1 MKKLICMLLTL
12 VLAVSLVACGSGGT
26 TNTAST
32 APAEQSTAANDDN
45 AAANDSGSDNASG
58 GSITVGFAQCKADE
72 SDWRKANTKSM
83 QEALSQGNGF
93 NLILADANNDAA
105 KQVADVQ
112 GFIDQEV
119 DYIVIAAVNM
129 DGWDTVLANA
139 KDAGIPVILVDR
151 TMNASDD
158 LYTCWVGSDFKAEGV
173 KATDWIGTRFTGG
186 EEVNIVNLQGQLGS
200 SAQVGRSEALEE
212 AVAANS
218 SWTLLAQQTAD
229 WSTDTAK
236 EIMASWI
243 QQHGDKINVVYAEND
258 NMADGAIQALEEA
271 NIKVGGADG
280 VAIISFDAN
289 RAYLQMTLE
298 GKINCNVECNP
309 LHGPKVAE
317 IIQTIEGGGS
327 PAKIE
332 VVDEE
337 AFYYD
342 TITQA
347 IVDARPY

>member
-1 MKKLICMLLTL
+1 MKKLILILIAVVL
-12 VLAVSLVACGSGGT
+12 VFGMVACDSK
-26 TNTAST
+26 
-32 APAEQSTAANDDN
+32 APATDEDTTEKANEDTTEVE
-45 AAANDSGSDNASG
+45 AS
-58 GSITVGFAQCKADE
+58 SELISVGFAQCKADE

-83 QEALSQGNGF
+83 QETLSEANGF
-93 NLILADANNDAA
+93 EMILADSNNDAA
-105 KQVADVQ
+105 KQVTDVQ

-119 DYIVIAAVNM
+119 DYIAIAAVNM

-139 KDAGIPVILVDR
+139 KEAGIPVILVDR
-151 TMNASDD
+151 TINVSED
-158 LYTCWVGSDFKAEGV
+158 LYTCWVGADFKTEGV
-173 KATDWIGTRFTGG
+173 KAVDWLSTRFTAD
-186 EEVNIVNLQGQLGS
+186 EQVNIVNLQGQLGA
-200 SAQVGRSEALEE
+200 SAQIGRSEALEE
-212 AVAANS
+212 GVAANS
-218 SWTLLAQQTAD
+218 NWTLLGQQTAE

-243 QQHGDKINVVYAEND
+243 QQYGDDINAVYAEND

-271 NIKVGGADG
+271 GMNVGGDDG
-280 VAIISFDAN
+280 IAIISFDAN

-317 IIQTIEGGGS
+317 IINLIESGDS

-332 VVDEE
+332 VVDEA

-342 TITQA
+342 TITQE
-347 IVDARPY
+347 IVDAREY

>member
-1 MKKLICMLLTL
+1 MKRFLVVFLVA
-12 VLAVSLVACGSGGT
+12 VLAISLSACVPPT
-26 TNTAST
+26 
-32 APAEQSTAANDDN
+32 
-45 AAANDSGSDNASG
+45 SGSNTSTDQGTGTSDSADKG
-58 GSITVGFAQCKADE
+58 LIRVGFAQCKADE
-72 SDWRKANTKSM
+72 SDWRKANTMSM
-83 QEALSQGNGF
+83 QETLSAANGF
-93 NLILADANNDAA
+93 EMILADSNNDAA
-105 KQVADVQ
+105 KQVSDVQ

-129 DGWDTVLANA
+129 DGWDTVLKNA

-151 TMNASDD
+151 TINASED
-158 LYTCWVGSDFKAEGV
+158 LFTCWVGSDFKGEGV
-173 KATDWIGTRFTGG
+173 KATDWIATRFTSDQP
-186 EEVNIVNLQGQLGS
+186 VNIVNLQGQLGA

-218 SWTLLAQQTAD
+218 NWKLLAQQTGD

-243 QQHGDKINVVYAEND
+243 QQYGDEINVVYAEND

-271 NIKVGGADG
+271 GKKVGGDDG

-317 IIQTIEGGGS
+317 LIKKLESGGT
-327 PAKIE
+327 PAKVE

-342 TITQA
+342 TITQE
-347 IVDARPY
+347 IIDARAY

>member
-1 MKKLICMLLTL
+1 MKKLILI
-12 VLAVSLVACGSGGT
+12 VIAVVFVFGMVACGEKT
-26 TNTAST
+26 PEATE
-32 APAEQSTAANDDN
+32 APAPVSDKDDTTEVE
-45 AAANDSGSDNASG
+45 APVAEL
-58 GSITVGFAQCKADE
+58 ITVGFAQCKADE

-83 QEALSQGNGF
+83 QETLSEANGF
-93 NLILADANNDAA
+93 EMILADSNNDAA
-105 KQVADVQ
+105 KQVTDVQ
-112 GFIDQEV
+112 NFIDQEV

-129 DGWDTVLANA
+129 DGWDTVLQNA

-151 TMNASDD
+151 TINASED
-158 LYTCWVGSDFKAEGV
+158 LYTCWVGADFKAEGV
-173 KATDWIGTRFTGG
+173 KAVDWLATRFSDD
-186 EEVNIVNLQGQLGS
+186 EEVNIVNLQGQLGA
-200 SAQVGRSEALEE
+200 SAQIGRSEALEE
-212 AVAANS
+212 GVAAHDN
-218 SWTLLAQQTAD
+218 WTLLAQQTGE

-243 QQHGDKINVVYAEND
+243 QQYGEDIDAVYAEND

-271 NIKVGGADG
+271 GIAVGGDDG

-317 IIQTIEGGGS
+317 LINLIEGGGT
-327 PAKIE
+327 PNKIE
-332 VVDEE
+332 VVDEA

-342 TITQA
+342 TITQE
-347 IVDARPY
+347 IIDAREY

>member
-1 MKKLICMLLTL
+1 MKKSLKVISILCVFALLL
-12 VLAVSLVACGSGGT
+12 MAAACSQQPAADQPAEPD
-26 TNTAST
+26 TADEAPADE
-32 APAEQSTAANDDN
+32 APAEA
-45 AAANDSGSDNASG
+45 G
-58 GSITVGFAQCKADE
+58 GELITVGFAQCKADE
-72 SDWRKANTKSM
+72 SDWRMANTASM
-83 QEALSQGNGF
+83 QETFSEENGYT
-93 NLILADANNDAA
+93 LILADSNNDAA

-139 KDAGIPVILVDR
+139 KDAGIPVILMDR
-151 TMNASDD
+151 TINASED

-173 KATDWIGTRFTGG
+173 KATDWIATRFTDD
-186 EEVNIVNLQGQLGS
+186 EQVDIVNLQGQLGA
-200 SAQVGRSEALEE
+200 SAQVGRSEALDD
-212 AVAANS
+212 AIAAHSNWS
-218 SWTLLAQQTAD
+218 LLARQTGE

-236 EIMASWI
+236 EIMASWV
-243 QQHGDKINVVYAEND
+243 QQYGDEIDVVYAEND

-271 NIKVGGADG
+271 GLPVGGDDG
-280 VAIISFDAN
+280 IAIISFDAN

-317 IIQTIEGGGS
+317 IIETIEGGGS
-327 PAKIE
+327 PEKIE
-332 VVDEE
+332 VVDEA

-342 TITQA
+342 TITQE
-347 IVDARPY
+347 IVDARAY